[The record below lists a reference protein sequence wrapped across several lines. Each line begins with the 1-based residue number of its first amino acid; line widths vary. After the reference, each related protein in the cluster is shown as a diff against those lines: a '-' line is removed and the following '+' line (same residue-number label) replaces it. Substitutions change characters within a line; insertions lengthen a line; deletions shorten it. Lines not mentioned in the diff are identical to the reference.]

1 MAQGE
6 YELAFYGK
14 IVDSVA
20 LEKVQANIA
29 LLFKASGE
37 QVARMFTGKRV
48 VIRNKLD
55 EETALKYVIAMKKR
69 GALCQI
75 EKMGQPGVEVNF
87 PAGTDKPA
95 APAPTPSVAQ
105 SAAAIPTPASTP
117 TPKPTPEP
125 IPEPEKAAPKK
136 VQMANPNA
144 LPVAGEKVD
153 DILSST
159 NFGLDPTGIR
169 LSEEHEEIFPE
180 HHELDDVTLAP
191 TGSDLVD
198 KKEEVPVALPDI
210 SHLSIKPD

>member
-14 IVDSVA
+14 VVEDVA
-20 LEKVQANIA
+20 LEKVQANVA
-29 LLFKASGE
+29 LLFKASDE

-55 EETALKYVIAMKKR
+55 EETAVKYIIAMKKR

-87 PAGTDKPA
+87 AAGANKPVT
-95 APAPTPSVAQ
+95 PAPTPQATKPEATVPVA
-105 SAAAIPTPASTP
+105 ASTP

-169 LSEEHEEIFPE
+169 LSDEHDEIFPE

>member
-14 IVDSVA
+14 IVDGVA

-29 LLFKASGE
+29 LLFKASDE

-87 PAGTDKPA
+87 SAGEDKPME
-95 APAPTPSVAQ
+95 PAPKPQMAQ
-105 SAAAIPTPASTP
+105 PAAAIPTPASTP
-117 TPKPTPEP
+117 TPKSAPEP
-125 IPEPEKAAPKK
+125 VPEAEKPRAKK

-144 LPVAGEKVD
+144 LPIAGEKVD
-153 DILSST
+153 DILSAT
-159 NFGLDPTGIR
+159 NFDLDPTGIR

-180 HHELDDVTLAP
+180 HHEFDDVTLAP